1 MLRPRT
7 DLRKGL
13 NTGLRAG
20 LAVLGAFFMLG
31 AAPEPSA
38 DGELISI
45 PMPDTPDILAGR
57 VCTPRR
63 GGPWNVVV
71 LNHGSP
77 PRPELRPS
85 MQPAGCDS
93 EPVRWF
99 TQRGYLVV
107 AALRRG
113 FGLST
118 GAAVEDVGECDAPD
132 YTKSGLAGAR
142 DIDAILRFALALPQ
156 ARRERSVV
164 IGQSTGGW
172 ATIAYNNAEALPSS
186 MFISIAG
193 GRGAHAFATPPTNC
207 RPDLLVEASARFG
220 GRVGAPMLWISAE
233 NDSFF
238 PVGLISDMQRAYNRA
253 GGDARLVTVPAV
265 GHEGHALFYASGG
278 SKLWGPVVE
287 RYLAQMRSA
296 G

>member
-1 MLRPRT
+1 MFL
-7 DLRKGL
+7 
-13 NTGLRAG
+13 LRAG
-20 LAVLGAFFMLG
+20 FAVLAAFSVLA
-31 AAPEPSA
+31 AAPEPEA
-38 DGELISI
+38 RGELISI

-57 VCTPRR
+57 VCAPRR

-77 PRPELRPS
+77 ARPELRAT
-85 MQPAGCDS
+85 MQPAACDS

-118 GAAVEDVGECDAPD
+118 GVAVEDVGPCEAPD
-132 YTKSGLAGAR
+132 YSKSGLIGAR

-156 ARRERSVV
+156 ARQERSVV

-172 ATIAYNNAEALPSS
+172 ATIAYDSAAAPASS
-186 MFISIAG
+186 LFISFAG
-193 GRGAHAFATPPTNC
+193 GRGAHASATKPTNC
-207 RPDLLVEASARFG
+207 RPDLLVDASARLG
-220 GRVGAPMLWISAE
+220 GRAAAPMLWISAE

-238 PVGLISDMQRAYNRA
+238 PVGLIADMQRAYNRA
-253 GGDARLVTVPAV
+253 GGDARLVVVPAV
-265 GHEGHALFYASGG
+265 GNEGHALFYAVGG

-287 RYLAQMRSA
+287 RYLAQMRVA